1 MNDKFYLYA
10 SLYSENRW
18 YVAHTAW
25 PARNETTVLILK
37 VAETVSWKSTEEILW
52 MMHHEKPLYYS

>member
-1 MNDKFYLYA
+1 MNYKLYLYA

-37 VAETVSWKSTEEILW
+37 VAETVSWKSTEEIL
-52 MMHHEKPLYYS
+52 